1 MSTNQKQVFTWSRV
15 EEAGVQVEEED
26 EESWEHG
33 DDDDD
38 DDG

>member
-1 MSTNQKQVFTWSRV
+1 MSTNQKQVYTWSRV

-26 EESWEHG
+26 EECWEHG